1 LTEVDKAARTL
12 QRLASADLT
21 TDWGVRMLSNKSSY
35 YEPLNYNYG
44 AAWPFLTGWVAEAMY
59 ERNFVLQGYGLLQAA
74 VRHTFDNGLGFI
86 TELFSGDLN
95 VWPQEGVAHQGFS
108 SSGVVIPLLRGL
120 LGLGADAPSGMFTF
134 APRLPADWNRVSI
147 ENIRIGDAVLNIEYK
162 REPTKITATVES
174 RAKKPLRLT
183 FAPVFGPGTGI
194 GAIAVN
200 GKTDGIETRSG
211 TGDREAQALILAS
224 LTGRDVFTIEI
235 APTFEILPPANPTRT
250 GERNR
255 GLRIIDIGRA
265 ENGGLILKVEGLAG
279 TDYVLEMT
287 RPDLAGR
294 VTGGVLENSRLKIR
308 IPDGP
313 AGEYRPHTVVIG
325 KR

>member
-1 LTEVDKAARTL
+1 
-12 QRLASADLT
+12 SP
-21 TDWGVRMLSNKSSY
+21 Y

-44 AAWPFLTGWVAEAMY
+44 AAWPFLTGWVAQAMY

-74 VRHTFDNGLGFI
+74 VRHTFDNGLGCI

-120 LGLGADAPSGMFTF
+120 LGLGADAPAGMFVF
-134 APRLPADWNRVSI
+134 APRLPADWDRVSV
-147 ENIRIGDAVLNIEYK
+147 ENIRVGETILDIEYK
-162 REPTKITATVES
+162 REATRVTAVVRS
-174 RAKKPLRLT
+174 RSKKPLRMT
-183 FAPVFGPGTGI
+183 FAPVFGLGTEF
-194 GAIAVN
+194 GALTVN
-200 GKTDGIETRSG
+200 GKSDGIETRSG
-211 TGDREAQALILAS
+211 TGDREAQALISAP

-235 APTFEILPPANPTRT
+235 VPTFEILPPANPTRT
-250 GERNR
+250 GDRSR

-265 ENGGLILKVEGLAG
+265 ENGGLALKVEGLAG
-279 TDYVLEMT
+279 TEYFLDMT
-287 RPDLAGR
+287 RPDLTGR
-294 VTGGVLENSRLKIR
+294 VTGGVLENGRLKIR

-313 AGEYRPHTVVIG
+313 EGEYRPHLIVIE